1 MSRTIRANVYFAE
14 DEMQKIAV
22 RLGVNFPVK
31 GQRDLK
37 RVGAFI
43 RAAALN
49 KEVNQIDPVCIEQF
63 QQLARLSSN
72 LNQISHLNNQ
82 NVDINLDVLKRLLN
96 DVRNSLLNIK
106 GGL

>member
-14 DEMQKIAV
+14 PEMQKIARKV
-22 RLGVNFPVK
+22 GVNFPVK

-37 RVGAFI
+37 KVGAFI

-72 LNQISHLNNQ
+72 LNQLSYLNNQ
-82 NVDINLDVLKRLLN
+82 NKELNLSSLKTLLVDI
-96 DVRNSLLNIK
+96 RNSLLNIK